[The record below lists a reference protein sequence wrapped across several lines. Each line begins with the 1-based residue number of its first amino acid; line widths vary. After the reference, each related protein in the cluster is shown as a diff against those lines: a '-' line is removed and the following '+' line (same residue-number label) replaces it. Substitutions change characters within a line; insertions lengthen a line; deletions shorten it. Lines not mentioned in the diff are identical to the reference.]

1 MVADGGEPRPPG
13 KNVPGGERRRM
24 GADGGERDFP
34 EFFFDGKMVRDLAEF
49 STWWG
54 KKLFFSELLFFDIIS
69 FNSDVKTNLFFFIQI
84 SHAAENTLH
93 YFFIFFWPRG
103 VIFEPFC

>member
-1 MVADGGEPRPPG
+1 MAANRGLRE
-13 KNVPGGERRRM
+13 KM
-24 GADGGERDFP
+24 FLGADGGGWGRMAANGISRK
-34 EFFFDGKMVRDLAEF
+34 FFFDGKMVRDLAEF

-93 YFFIFFWPRG
+93 YFFYFFWPRG
-103 VIFEPFC
+103 VIFEPFY